1 MVCVS
6 ARDGNGL
13 DKMRLGMYN
22 ALEVIRVYTKAPGQK
37 ADLTEPV
44 VMKNGSTVEAVAES
58 IHKDFGSKLKHA
70 RGLGSGE
77 FDGQKVKRQHV
88 LQEGD
93 IIELHV

>member
-13 DKMRLGMYN
+13 DEMRLGMYN

-37 ADLTEPV
+37 ADPTEPV
-44 VMKNGSTVEAVAES
+44 VMNKGSTVEEVAES
-58 IHKDFGSKLKHA
+58 IHKDFGSKLKYA
-70 RGLGSGE
+70 RVWGSGK

-93 IIELHV
+93 TVELHI